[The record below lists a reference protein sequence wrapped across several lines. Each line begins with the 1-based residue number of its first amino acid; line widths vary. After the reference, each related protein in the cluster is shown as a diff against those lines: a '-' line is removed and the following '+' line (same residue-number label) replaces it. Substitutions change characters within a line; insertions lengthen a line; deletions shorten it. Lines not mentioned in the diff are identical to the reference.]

1 MILSKIINLI
11 RRNGIVE
18 TIKIIIKYPFTL
30 WKRRNHEKLLV
41 SMNKEDKFTWV
52 YKNNY
57 WGSDE
62 SLSGPGSTLYYT
74 ENLRKELPKLI
85 TDFNINSVLD
95 APCGDFNWMKVLL
108 PVLNVNYIGADI
120 VQDLVDS
127 HNSNYKNEV
136 IQFLK
141 LNLITD
147 NLPYADL
154 LICRDCLLH
163 LSNEDIQSI
172 LTNFVNSKISYLLIT
187 TYKNKNN
194 FQNKNIKSTYWH
206 TVPAREIDL
215 FLYPFNFPTNPLARI
230 DDWMPP
236 EQEKE
241 MCLFSR
247 EQILSIKKPL

>member
-1 MILSKIINLI
+1 MILNKMTNSF

-30 WKRRNHEKLLV
+30 WNRRNFKKLLV
-41 SMNKEDKFTWV
+41 TMNTTEDKFTWI
-52 YKNNY
+52 YRNNY
-57 WGSDE
+57 WGINE
-62 SLSGPGSTLYYT
+62 SVSGSGSTLAYT

-108 PVLNVNYIGADI
+108 PTLNVNYIGADI

-127 HNSNYKNEV
+127 HNSNYKNEAT
-136 IQFLK
+136 QFLK

-147 NLPYADL
+147 SFPYADL
-154 LICRDCLLH
+154 LICRDCLFH
-163 LSNEDIQSI
+163 LSYEDIQSV
-172 LTNFVNSKISYLLIT
+172 LTNFANSKISYLLT
-187 TYKNKNN
+187 TTHKNNNN
-194 FQNKNIKSTYWH
+194 FQNKNIQTGDY
-206 TVPAREIDL
+206 RNIDL

-230 DDWMPP
+230 DDFLLLDQPR
-236 EQEKE
+236 E

-247 EQILSIKKPL
+247 EQILSIIT